1 MWIDQINADPELA
14 GAGFQVCWCI
24 TFGLNKNGD
33 GIWESFLGDVRL
45 AKMAH
50 TTDRWVRTIKQ
61 KLVANGHIKIARGKP
76 DRLQPIVLALQDQST
91 KPEVTSGL
99 IQAKPEVSSPKPEV
113 NDSETGT
120 PFRGSPVKSSGSGR
134 TSVSTSVSKQRERA
148 ATTAPAAPDGRAVA
162 SAQEREPKG
171 GGKPKAQPMPRNW
184 EPIEETV
191 QYGVG
196 IGMTRAQVDA
206 DLQRFKDDRI
216 RCSDYLASFQ

>member
-134 TSVSTSVSKQRERA
+134 TSVSTSVLNRESAQPRLRLPRLTGA
-148 ATTAPAAPDGRAVA
+148 QSRLRKSGNRKAEASRRHNRCRGIGSRSRKPYSTA
-162 SAQEREPKG
+162 SAS
-171 GGKPKAQPMPRNW
+171 A
-184 EPIEETV
+184 
-191 QYGVG
+191 
-196 IGMTRAQVDA
+196 
-206 DLQRFKDDRI
+206 
-216 RCSDYLASFQ
+216 